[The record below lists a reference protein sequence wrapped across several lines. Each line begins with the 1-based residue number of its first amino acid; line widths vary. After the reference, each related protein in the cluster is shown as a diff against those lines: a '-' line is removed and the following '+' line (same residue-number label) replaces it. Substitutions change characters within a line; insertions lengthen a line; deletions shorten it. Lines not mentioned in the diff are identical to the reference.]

1 MKTNELLVLSVL
13 ATALHNEG
21 FCQMERSPFTSSD
34 SLSTLPVTSQ
44 PNVFRLFT
52 GGINAIY
59 SDDQARGGID
69 LSVQTYHYFLVT
81 GDRKDS
87 DTTKKKQ
94 FKGGMNTFTRKDQF
108 KGFDFFLLNRASIDF
123 DTSKSIANDYITS
136 MQASPLTLRFVKEYF
151 LTKHHSIN
159 ALSYAP
165 VISIR
170 LTGDG
175 RAVPYSDQRQQVGV
189 GASGHFFVTFSTQFT
204 RLEFDQK
211 GKEMDRGT
219 MYIQPSVG
227 IAIGNNQLMKS
238 IYEDH
243 TNKVLL
249 SSECRLGFKSHAKT
263 VNDCSL
269 LVRYTPSNVIGP
281 KLRAGII
288 LSSFN

>member
-13 ATALHNEG
+13 ATALHNEC
-21 FCQMERSPFTSSD
+21 FCQTDHSYDIKNDTILKPQTSS
-34 SLSTLPVTSQ
+34 Q
-44 PNVFRLFT
+44 PTIFRLLT
-52 GGINAIY
+52 GGINAVY
-59 SDDQARGGID
+59 SDEKARGSID

-81 GDRKDS
+81 GKRKDS
-87 DTTKKKQ
+87 DTIKMNAL
-94 FKGGMNTFTRKDQF
+94 KGSVSNFNMKDQF

-123 DTSKSIANDYITS
+123 DTTGSIANDYITS
-136 MQASPLTLRFVKEYF
+136 LQASPLTLRFVKEYF
-151 LTKHHSIN
+151 LTKQRSITSE
-159 ALSYAP
+159 SYSP

-175 RAVPYSDQRQQVGV
+175 RAVPYSDQRSQVGV

-211 GKEMDRGT
+211 GKEVDRGT
-219 MYIQPSVG
+219 MYFQPSIGFAVG
-227 IAIGNNQLMKS
+227 NSQLMKS
-238 IYEDH
+238 VYEDQI
-243 TNKVLL
+243 NKVLL
-249 SSECRLGFKSHAKT
+249 SSECRLGFKSHSKT

-269 LVRYTPSNVIGP
+269 LVRYTPSNVLGP